1 MNPTP
6 VETTAPD
13 AGRKPACGRPCSLDQ
28 GRFVFNCKLSLKGEC
43 ANCGQQLCG
52 QHLRNRCPEGRRS
65 RYGTQQ
71 HLTRDHLEA
80 LSQAEDHRLEKVQ
93 ISQGMGPEGHWRA
106 PTVVISYRCRDGQPG
121 RVILHPGTLVRDPGM
136 PGVRPGEEL
145 HRWLARRLGEERTR
159 ELRWTDLKGCQ
170 NIVAEAV
177 RNPRSRTGAGTLMPP
192 GPVPRATTR

>member
-1 MNPTP
+1 MNPNP
-6 VETTAPD
+6 VETATPN
-13 AGRKPACGRPCSLDQ
+13 AGRKPACGRPCSFDQ
-28 GRFVFNCKLSLKGEC
+28 GRTVFDCKFRVKDEC
-43 ANCGQQLCG
+43 ANCGQQLCR

-80 LSQAEDHRLEKVQ
+80 LSQSEDHRLEKVQ

-121 RVILHPGTLVRDPGM
+121 RVTLHPGTLVRDPDM
-136 PGVRPGEEL
+136 PGARPGDEL

-159 ELRWTDLKGCQ
+159 EMRWTDLKQCQ
-170 NIVAEAV
+170 ATVAEAV
-177 RNPRSRTGAGTLMPP
+177 RTSRGP
-192 GPVPRATTR
+192 GPVQ